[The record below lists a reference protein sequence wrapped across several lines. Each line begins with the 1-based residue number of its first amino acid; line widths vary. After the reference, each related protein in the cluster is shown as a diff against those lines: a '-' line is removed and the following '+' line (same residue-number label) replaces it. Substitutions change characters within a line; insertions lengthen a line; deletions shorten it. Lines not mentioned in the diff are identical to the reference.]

1 VVTWYEFALWVHVFT
16 AVIWVGGAIALQLLS
31 FRILRANDPAR
42 LAGFAKDAEWVGLRV
57 FMPASILLL
66 VFGFV
71 LVSEGNWDYD
81 FWVIFGLVV
90 LGLSALT
97 GMAFLGPESGR
108 IGKLVEQHG
117 VEYPEVQ
124 ARIARILKISRVEAV
139 LLVAVVFAM
148 VVKPFA

>member
-1 VVTWYEFALWVHVFT
+1 MVTWYEFALWVHVFT
-16 AVIWVGGAIALQLLS
+16 AVIWVGGGLAIQAFA
-31 FRILRANDPAR
+31 FRITRANDPVR
-42 LAGFAKDAEWVGLRV
+42 LAGVAKDAEWIGLRI
-57 FMPASILLL
+57 FTPASILLL

-71 LVSEGNWDYD
+71 LVAEGNWGYD

-90 LGLSALT
+90 LALSALT
-97 GMAFLGPESGR
+97 GMAFLGPEAGR
-108 IGKLVEQHG
+108 IGKLIEQHG

-124 ARIARILKISRVEAV
+124 DRIKRILKISRIEAV

>member
-1 VVTWYEFALWVHVFT
+1 VVTWYEFALWVHTFC
-16 AVIWVGGAIALQLLS
+16 AVIWVGGAVAIQFFAL
-31 FRILRANDPAR
+31 RIMRANDPHR
-42 LAGFAKDAEWVGLRV
+42 LAGFAKDAEWVGMRV

-66 VFGFV
+66 AFGFV
-71 LVSEGNWDYD
+71 LVSEGSWGYD

-124 ARIARILKISRVEAV
+124 ARITRILKISRVEAV

>member
-1 VVTWYEFALWVHVFT
+1 MVTWYEFALWVHLFG
-16 AVIWVGGAIALQLLS
+16 AVIWVGGGIAIQFFA
-31 FRILRANDPAR
+31 FRIMRTNDPIR
-42 LAGFAKDAEWVGLRV
+42 LAGFAKDAEWIGTRV
-57 FMPASILLL
+57 FIPVSLLLL

-71 LVSEGNWDYD
+71 LMSEGNWSYD

-90 LGLSALT
+90 FALSALT

-124 ARIARILKISRVEAV
+124 ARIKRILMLSRIEVT
-139 LLVAVVFAM
+139 LLVAVVFVM

>member
-1 VVTWYEFALWVHVFT
+1 VVTWYEFALWVHLFG
-16 AVIWVGGAIALQLLS
+16 AVIWVGGAVAIQFLAL
-31 FRILRANDPAR
+31 RIMRANDPAR
-42 LAGFAKDAEWVGLRV
+42 LAGFARDAEWIGTRIFL
-57 FMPASILLL
+57 PAALLLL

-71 LVSEGNWDYD
+71 LMSEGNWSYD

-90 LGLSALT
+90 FALSALT

-108 IGKLVEQHG
+108 IGKLIDQHG

-124 ARIARILKISRVEAV
+124 ARIKRILMLSRIEAV

>member
-1 VVTWYEFALWVHVFT
+1 
-16 AVIWVGGAIALQLLS
+16 
-31 FRILRANDPAR
+31 
-42 LAGFAKDAEWVGLRV
+42 
-57 FMPASILLL
+57 
-66 VFGFV
+66 
-71 LVSEGNWDYD
+71 
-81 FWVIFGLVV
+81 VIFGLVV

-97 GMAFLGPESGR
+97 GVAFLGPESGR

>member
-1 VVTWYEFALWVHVFT
+1 MVTWYEFALWVHIFT
-16 AVIWVGGAIALQLLS
+16 AVIWVGGGLAIQVYA
-31 FRILRANDPAR
+31 FRILRANDPVR
-42 LAGFAKDAEWVGLRV
+42 LAAFAKDTEWVGTRV

-71 LVSEGNWDYD
+71 LIAEGNWDYD

-90 LGLSALT
+90 LALSAAT
-97 GMAFLGPESGR
+97 GIAFLGPESGR

-124 ARIARILKISRVEAV
+124 ARITRILKISRVEAV
-139 LLVAVVFAM
+139 LLVAVVFVM